1 VPYSSSIGRKYLAG
15 KGKMTLEQ
23 AKAIVGNQPD
33 WALKNMVKALKM
45 LPMLNTAEDEKRL
58 AAALVVLK
66 SRKGNR

>member
-1 VPYSSSIGRKYLAG
+1 VGGGEVLDLEPRKD
-15 KGKMTLEQ
+15 KKMTLDQ

-45 LPMLNTAEDEKRL
+45 LPMLNTAADEERL

-66 SRKGNR
+66 SRKAGR

>member
-1 VPYSSSIGRKYLAG
+1 MGGGEVLDLEPRKD
-15 KGKMTLEQ
+15 KEMTLDQ

-45 LPMLNTAEDEKRL
+45 LPMLNTAADEERL

-66 SRKGNR
+66 SRKAGR